1 MYSNVPL
8 QVYKGLA
15 SEPYTYILTSVTAL
29 QAQRNAHRLI
39 NEHGLSGR
47 CSDFWA
53 EGGRA
58 KERASERA
66 SQSLKPRRN
75 YSSYRHRW
83 QCAGRAWPV
92 RSEAATV
99 IIWAILF

>member
-1 MYSNVPL
+1 MKITIFTHSREISCLMYSNVPL

-47 CSDFWA
+47 CSQILGRGG

-58 KERASERA
+58 KERASELA
-66 SQSLKPRRN
+66 S
-75 YSSYRHRW
+75 
-83 QCAGRAWPV
+83 
-92 RSEAATV
+92 
-99 IIWAILF
+99 